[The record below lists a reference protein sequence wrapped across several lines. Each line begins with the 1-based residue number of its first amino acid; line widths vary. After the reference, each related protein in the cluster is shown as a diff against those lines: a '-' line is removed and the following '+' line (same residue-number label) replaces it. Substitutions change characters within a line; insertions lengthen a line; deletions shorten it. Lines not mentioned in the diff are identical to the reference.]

1 MKKLISALLCAS
13 CFSFASMIGL
23 DALGQEQIAGGS
35 AAMAGRG
42 FAGNA
47 KTGDAEGI
55 SLVNPARQA
64 FDTKVSLN
72 INFLLDIS
80 TADRS
85 NSHFTKTNVSIPSM
99 NLSFPMGDFG
109 TFGVSLWQH
118 YSATMRENVEN
129 EEEQVKAE
137 IEYQSSI
144 YELVPTYAIRLPFFR
159 AISLGASAHFVMGS
173 FTRNLTLGPDNSA
186 ISSEDSWAT
195 TSSDVSDYV
204 KGDWEIKNHP
214 AYYSIAAQYRGRMA
228 SYFFSFTT
236 PYTLSNE
243 LVFNTQFSELDTL
256 APTKHTREIK
266 VPAMLA
272 TGVNYRFNKRHNVM
286 ADIAWRAWDKDIEN
300 AAGSWNL
307 SKVTKTQNDFNISV
321 GYQRDGS
328 DIFYDSYWKR
338 ITYRAGAWFKNWYV
352 QDVSEIGGSIGAGFP
367 LGRKGTMLDLAIQG
381 GVRLTDDDRNWS
393 ESYIGIRLGL
403 LGVGSWGKTRG
414 Q

>member
-1 MKKLISALLCAS
+1 MKKFISALLCVS
-13 CFSFASMIGL
+13 SFSFASMIGL
-23 DALGQEQIAGGS
+23 EAMGQEQIAGGS
-35 AAMAGRG
+35 AALAGRG

-47 KTGDAEGI
+47 KTGDAEGV
-55 SLVNPARQA
+55 SVVNPARQA
-64 FDTKVSLN
+64 FDTKVVLN
-72 INFLLDIS
+72 LNFLLEVS

-85 NSHFTKTNVSIPSM
+85 NSHFTKTNLSMPSM

-109 TFGVSLWQH
+109 AFGVSLWQH
-118 YSATMRENVEN
+118 YAASMREDFEN
-129 EEEQVKAE
+129 QEENQKAK

-144 YELVPTYAIRLPFFR
+144 YELVPTYAIRLPFYR

-173 FTRNLTLGPDNSA
+173 YTRELTLGPDNSEIDEA
-186 ISSEDSWAT
+186 DAWAT
-195 TSSDVSDYV
+195 NNTDVSDYV
-204 KGDWEIKNHP
+204 NGDWEIKNHP
-214 AYYSIAAQYRGRMA
+214 AYYTFAAQYRGRMA

-236 PYTLSNE
+236 PYTLQNE
-243 LVFNTQFSELDTL
+243 LEYNFRYSETDTL
-256 APTKHTREIK
+256 VPAKHTREIR

-286 ADIAWRAWDKDIEN
+286 ADIAWRAWNKDIEN

-307 SKVTKTQNDFNISV
+307 SKVTKTQNDFNISL

-328 DIFYDSYWKR
+328 DIFYESYWNR
-338 ITYRAGAWFKNWYV
+338 ITYRAGVWFKNWYV

-367 LGRKGTMLDLAIQG
+367 LGRKGTMLDLSIQG